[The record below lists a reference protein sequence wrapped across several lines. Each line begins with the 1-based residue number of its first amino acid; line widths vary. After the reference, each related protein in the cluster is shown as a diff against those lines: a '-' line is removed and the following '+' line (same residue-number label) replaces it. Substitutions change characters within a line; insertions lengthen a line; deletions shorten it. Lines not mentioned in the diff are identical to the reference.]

1 MRDETVP
8 DQPICCS
15 PVLPLDYVK
24 RTAVHKQLSAA
35 EKEHI
40 LDSPF
45 TEVTKTEGMP
55 NFSFTP
61 ALRSFARA
69 QISLEIPEPFGAGAL
84 FLPSLIVP
92 VMLPKMIDEH
102 DVAVYIFL

>member
-1 MRDETVP
+1 MKRYR
-8 DQPICCS
+8 IS
-15 PVLPLDYVK
+15 LFVLPLDYVK

-61 ALRSFARA
+61 ALRSSPERRSASKSPNR
-69 QISLEIPEPFGAGAL
+69 LELAL
-84 FLPSLIVP
+84 CFC
-92 VMLPKMIDEH
+92 H
-102 DVAVYIFL
+102 R